1 MLADGL
7 PAGEMVRPSSEEV
20 AAELGRLHAVTIGTA
35 FLAASFLVGST
46 SRAALRDML
55 GAGMSRADLVV
66 QAAAEQGTVD
76 SGGAPARA
84 LYTSVINAILL
95 VVVALLAVSVMIALI
110 GVANTR
116 SVSVI
121 ERTRENSL
129 LRALGLTT
137 GGLRT
142 MIALE
147 AILISTVAA
156 ALGCALGVFYG
167 WAGSQLLLS
176 EVIAGTASVVVP
188 WFPILEVLAVA
199 AIAGLLASL
208 APTRRATRLSPVE
221 GLSTT

>member
-1 MLADGL
+1 
-7 PAGEMVRPSSEEV
+7 
-20 AAELGRLHAVTIGTA
+20 
-35 FLAASFLVGST
+35 
-46 SRAALRDML
+46 
-55 GAGMSRADLVV
+55 
-66 QAAAEQGTVD
+66 
-76 SGGAPARA
+76 
-84 LYTSVINAILL
+84 
-95 VVVALLAVSVMIALI
+95 MIALI